1 MSSDVSFESEPQD
14 ETVYLLSNEANR
26 AKLLDTIGRS
36 EDPNNLVV
44 ITLEEWNK
52 KYRPS
57 EEGISTIQKSN

>member
-14 ETVYLLSNEANR
+14 ETAYLLCNKANR
-26 AKLLDTIGRS
+26 AELLGTIERS

-57 EEGISTIQKSN
+57 EEGISTIQKLN

>member
-14 ETVYLLSNEANR
+14 ETAYLLSNEANR
-26 AKLLDTIGRS
+26 AKLLGAIERS